1 MHGTYE
7 NKHFLEQR
15 KRIVMKT
22 TPTSTNNETTKVK
35 RLRED
40 RFCVFLFFFGLGFVL
55 WWVTFIMLL
64 SSLKSFLSPKI

>member
-1 MHGTYE
+1 
-7 NKHFLEQR
+7 
-15 KRIVMKT
+15 MKT

-40 RFCVFLFFFGLGFVL
+40 RFCVFLFFFFGLGFVL